1 MTLYEICRAFEE
13 IALTKPNINFVGD
26 GDVYELNAKPNLKY
40 GVFYITQSNHVI
52 GQDTT
57 QFQLTLY
64 YIDRVF
70 EDNSNTL
77 EVHSTG
83 IQVLTDIINTFNY
96 MNPDVN
102 VEFDINAT
110 TFIHKFSDYCAGV
123 YVGITIEVDNNLG
136 IC

>member
-1 MTLYEICRAFEE
+1 MTLYEIVNEFKE
-13 IALTKPNINFVGD
+13 IALSKPNINYVGD
-26 GDVYELNAKPNLKY
+26 GDVFELNAKPDLKY

-70 EDNSNTL
+70 EDYSNSL

-83 IQVLTDIINTFNY
+83 LQVLTDIINSFNY
-96 MNPDVN
+96 NNPDLN
-102 VEFDINAT
+102 IEFDINAT
-110 TFIHKFSDYCAGV
+110 TFIHKFSDVCAGV
-123 YVGITIEVDNNLG
+123 FAGITITVDNEIG

>member
-1 MTLYEICRAFEE
+1 MTLYEIVNEFKE
-13 IALTKPNINFVGD
+13 IALSKPNINYVDD
-26 GDVYELNAKPNLKY
+26 GDVFELNAKPNLKY
-40 GVFYITQSNHVI
+40 GVFYVTQSNHII

-70 EDNSNTL
+70 EDYSNSL

-83 IQVLTDIINTFNY
+83 LQVLTDIINSFNY
-96 MNPDVN
+96 NNPDVN
-102 VEFDINAT
+102 IEFDINAT
-110 TFIHKFSDYCAGV
+110 TFIHKFSDVCAGV
-123 YVGITIEVDNNLG
+123 FAGITITVDNEIG